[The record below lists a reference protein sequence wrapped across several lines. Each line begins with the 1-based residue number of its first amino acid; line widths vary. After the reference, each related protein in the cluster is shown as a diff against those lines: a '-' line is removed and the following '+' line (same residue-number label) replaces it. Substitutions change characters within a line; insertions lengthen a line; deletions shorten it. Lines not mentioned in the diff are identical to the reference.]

1 MNTSTVHCSRCDQ
14 NRRRPEPQVFIHCMM
29 SSQSPPQTDG
39 MGGHL
44 DSCTC
49 SDCLEDLT
57 ALAERITA
65 NHLANVSRTAHRC
78 REQVEDLDS
87 FSDFPSPKDAK
98 VVQMVTEKTMKP
110 AVEILLAIVHRANT
124 KNTAINRRCRKEQN
138 LTFAKYQ
145 LGGVPV
151 CALSTFFCN
160 ICMYEPALA
169 KMGEFVPQLLSLYQ
183 IMLTAALEHP
193 ELTELNQ
200 RCLFS
205 ANYESG
211 ERSDSSSSS
220 IDDDDDSGDLADFV
234 PWLVLWG
241 VHNSLMTMK
250 ARRVLAML
258 GEGHPK
264 LPSFGHLLMQMLK
277 KDNVVTTWFGLRM
290 ALYVAEVGG
299 PDCVAKLAALGMK
312 EAVQTILDKA
322 RSYWQENTGLKH
334 KESDFVSCLL
344 RHASLVAWELQEPG
358 KVDYYK
364 SQTRLDRL
372 ATKHDH
378 DDCIFSPLMLRE
390 DGLNMDVVCSS
401 PICLNSER
409 DAPGRF
415 GACARCRMARYC
427 SVECQRIHWFDGHR
441 ELCCSR
447 KEILASFR
455 QTTKTAAD
463 SKHS

>member
-1 MNTSTVHCSRCDQ
+1 MYLQRMALT
-14 NRRRPEPQVFIHCMM
+14 
-29 SSQSPPQTDG
+29 PPQTDG
-39 MGGHL
+39 TGHHV
-44 DSCTC
+44 DSCIC
-49 SDCLEDLT
+49 SDCTEDLT

-65 NHLANVSRTAHRC
+65 NHLANISKAAHKC
-78 REQVEDLDS
+78 REQVDDLDA

-110 AVEILLAIVHRANT
+110 SLEIMLAIVHRANT
-124 KNTAINRRCRKEQN
+124 RNTSIHRRRKKEQN
-138 LTFAKYQ
+138 SFARYQ

-151 CALSTFFCN
+151 CALSMFFCN

-169 KMGEFVPQLLSLYQ
+169 KMGEFAPQLLSLYQ

-193 ELTELNQ
+193 ELTELNH
-200 RCLFS
+200 RGLFR
-205 ANYESG
+205 ANDEEDNFRG
-211 ERSDSSSSS
+211 DSSDTSS
-220 IDDDDDSGDLADFV
+220 DDDDDDLDFV

-241 VHNSLMTMK
+241 IHNTLMTMK
-250 ARRVLAML
+250 ARRLLALL

-299 PDCVAKLAALGMK
+299 PDCVAQLEVLGMK

-322 RSYWQENTGLKH
+322 RSYWQENTGLKN

-358 KVDYYK
+358 KVNYYK
-364 SQTRLDRL
+364 SQNRLDRL

-378 DDCIFSPLMLRE
+378 DECIFSPRMLRE

-401 PICLNSER
+401 PICFNSER
-409 DAPGRF
+409 DAPARF

-427 SVECQRIHWFDGHR
+427 SVECQRIHWFDSHK
-441 ELCCSR
+441 EFCCC
-447 KEILASFR
+447 KKDILTRFKR
-455 QTTKTAAD
+455 TIRTTAD
-463 SKHS
+463 SK